1 MTALVAPPVSFADIA
16 VARQRIAGA
25 VLSSPCPESIPLSEA
40 TGSQIFCKLEN
51 LQRTGSFK
59 ERGARNALL
68 LLPPE
73 QARRGVI
80 AASAGNHAL
89 GLAYHGGLLGVPVT
103 VCMPEFAPLVK
114 ASTCRRLGARVI
126 QHGRD
131 FAQARE
137 KADELAAAEGLAYV
151 HGYDDPAI
159 IAGQGTIGLEL
170 VEQVLEFDALVIPVG
185 GGGLLAGV
193 ALAVKTLRPKVK
205 IYGVEPE
212 GATCF
217 AEAMR
222 RGHSVPCQTS
232 ATLADG
238 LAVPEAGANAF
249 AVAAPLLDGLV
260 TVTED
265 EIALAILRIVEL
277 EKLVVEGAGASGLA
291 ALLAGKLP
299 QVRGQRVVLPFCGG
313 NIDPVI
319 LSRVIEK
326 GLAAD
331 GRLARFEAVISD
343 RPGGLAR
350 LTRLLA
356 EAGASVRQV
365 EHDRAFGRQDVFA
378 VRVRCEVE
386 TRGREHLEDVVRRLK
401 AEGIR
406 VTAI

>member
-1 MTALVAPPVSFADIA
+1 MISPSAPPVSFADIA
-16 VARQRIAGA
+16 VARQRIAGS
-25 VLSSPCPESIPLSEA
+25 VLPSPCPESIPLSEA
-40 TGSQIFCKLEN
+40 TGCQIFCKLEN

-89 GLAYHGGLLGVPVT
+89 GLAYHGGLLGIPVT
-103 VCMPEFAPLVK
+103 VCMPEFAPMVK

-126 QHGRD
+126 QQGRD

-170 VEQVLEFDALVIPVG
+170 VEQVPDFDALVIPVG

-222 RGHSVPCQTS
+222 CGHSVPCQTS
-232 ATLADG
+232 PTLADG

-249 AVAAPLLDGLV
+249 AVAAPLLAGLV

-291 ALLAGKLP
+291 ALLAGRLP
-299 QVRGQRVVLPFCGG
+299 QLRGQRVVLPFCGG

-326 GLAAD
+326 GLVAD

-356 EAGASVRQV
+356 ETGASVRQV
-365 EHDRAFGRQDVFA
+365 EHDRAFGRHDVFA

-386 TRGREHLEDVVRRLK
+386 TRGREHLEDLVRRLE
-401 AEGIR
+401 AEDIR